1 LQPQQQGHDPVGDGQ
16 GDTAPDERSDS
27 VKKRFRDDL
36 TGTLIGLLEGFASFL
51 AGGVLIVARREDGA
65 RPTRRTR

>member
-1 LQPQQQGHDPVGDGQ
+1 LQPQQQGHDPAGDGQ

-51 AGGVLIVARREDGA
+51 AGEY
-65 RPTRRTR
+65 